1 MNETVLFEQILDNNE
16 ISIAMQ
22 LILCMLLSNML
33 LQTIL
38 QSLVPDLF
46 MLILLSL
53 MKSVPRVIL
62 KFSNYFH

>member
-22 LILCMLLSNML
+22 LILCILLSNML
-33 LQTIL
+33 FQTIL

-46 MLILLSL
+46 MLILLSS
-53 MKSVPRVIL
+53 MKFVPLVIL
-62 KFSNYFH
+62 KLSNYFH

>member
-22 LILCMLLSNML
+22 LILCILLSNML

-62 KFSNYFH
+62 KLSNYFH